1 MAQGTYSKEDATL
14 FPTDDPTLI
23 SFDYGAPGP
32 DLLPVKLIPIAA
44 QTRFA
49 RDDADHVLQYGPVLG
64 DKEFRVE
71 LARFLTKEY
80 DNVPVNYENLA
91 VTSGATQSF
100 FNIITLFTHSK
111 TIFLVEDPTYFLAIR
126 MLADHGVSGDRLIP
140 IPTDEH
146 GLQVD
151 AVAETLSRLSST
163 QSDSCPPGRYPYL
176 LYLVPNHNNPTGSTL
191 TSTRREQLVQLARK
205 HNVLVVCDDVYNLL
219 HYDSTT
225 PPPKRVVAYD
235 DLKGSGNVISNCS
248 FSKIFAPGV
257 RVGWIEAAAGIIK
270 RLAGSGVMYSGKHR
284 YDSYHVKTVMS
295 KPLSLGGSP
304 NHMTTGL
311 LTSLFQ
317 TSHFSQNLA
326 SLRTTYATRMHAM
339 ITTLQTHLPPT
350 AHLVPPKGG
359 YFIWITLPPH
369 INTTQ
374 LKQALFSSS
383 TTTNPAFPSLV
394 KERLSFKPGSE
405 FSLKGD
411 TCQNCLRLSFA
422 YYDVSLLVEGWFFAG
437 LVFFKDG
444 VLEKV
449 VDRNGF
455 TFWCVIA
462 DHLAIVYFN
471 YANAPLNVQLALVP

>member
-1 MAQGTYSKEDATL
+1 MAQAKYSKEDATL

-49 RDDADHVLQYGPVLG
+49 RDDADHALQYGPVLG

-71 LARFLTKEY
+71 LAKFLTKEY
-80 DNVPVNYENLA
+80 ADVPVNYENLA

-100 FNIITLFTHSK
+100 FNIITLFTYSK

-126 MLADHGVSGDRLIP
+126 MLADHGFSGDRLIP

-163 QSDSCPPGRYPYL
+163 QSDDTCPPGRYPYL

-191 TSTRREQLVQLARK
+191 ISTRREQLVKLARK

-219 HYDSTT
+219 HYDPTT
-225 PPPKRVVAYD
+225 PPTKRVVAYD

-257 RVGWIEAAAGIIK
+257 RVGWIEAATGIIN
-270 RLAGSGVMYSGKHR
+270 RLAGSGVMYSG
-284 YDSYHVKTVMS
+284 
-295 KPLSLGGSP
+295 GSP
-304 NHMTTGL
+304 NHLTTGL
-311 LTSLFQ
+311 LTSLLQ
-317 TSHFSQNLA
+317 TSHFSQNLV
-326 SLRTTYATRMHAM
+326 SLRTTYATRMNAM

-350 AHLVPPKGG
+350 AHFVPPKGG

-383 TTTNPAFPSLV
+383 TTANPVFSSLV
-394 KERLSFKPGSE
+394 KERVSFKPGAE

-422 YYDVSLLVEGWFFAG
+422 YYDVNILVEGCKR
-437 LVFFKDG
+437 LCR
-444 VLEKV
+444 VLKSV
-449 VDRNGF
+449 
-455 TFWCVIA
+455 C
-462 DHLAIVYFN
+462 
-471 YANAPLNVQLALVP
+471 